1 MDAASKAAVKI
12 LRRNVC
18 YPYSVF
24 PGTHVTFPR
33 RITLLTPITL
43 AAGLLA
49 AVVAVSAA
57 DTRWT
62 STGAQQPGSSDRP
75 VWSIAVSPTHPA
87 VWLAATQGRGVLRS
101 TDSGATWSSAIT
113 GIDGAWVVR
122 FDPQQPAT
130 AYAGTQTAGLYKS
143 LDEGKTWTAQSQGLN
158 NMDVRSIAFG
168 TGIVLA
174 GTAQGV
180 YYSSDAAGSWHALG
194 LEPQSIAAVGVLPN
208 SNGFTLFAGIDNGP
222 VGAAFLMKSE
232 GLAGSWAVVK
242 GTFPADAVVASLA
255 VASAPSG
262 GTDPPVLAGTSQGL
276 FRSDDRGVTW
286 NALAGLP
293 STDFNIALF
302 NPANPDQ
309 IYVGSDGDQGNGG
322 VFRSLDRGA
331 SWSTFGAGL
340 PAKPRVT
347 ALALQLLNPAQV
359 VAATWNPT
367 DGSAGAY
374 RIEDPAATVAGVTP
388 TPAPSANGRASAT
401 PRATAPTPAPV
412 RRSSGSPAYA
422 TYAVALA
429 VLVALGGVMLA
440 RRWRMRREDT
450 RIYRP

>member
-1 MDAASKAAVKI
+1 M
-12 LRRNVC
+12 
-18 YPYSVF
+18 
-24 PGTHVTFPR
+24 
-33 RITLLTPITL
+33 
-43 AAGLLA
+43 
-49 AVVAVSAA
+49 
-57 DTRWT
+57 
-62 STGAQQPGSSDRP
+62 
-75 VWSIAVSPTHPA
+75 AVSPVHPM
-87 VWLAATQGRGVLRS
+87 VLLAATQGRGVLRS
-101 TDSGATWSSAIT
+101 TDSGATWTSAIA
-113 GIDGAWVVR
+113 GIQGAWVVR

-130 AYAGTQTAGLYKS
+130 AYAGTQTAGLYRS
-143 LDEGKTWTAQSQGLN
+143 LDDGKTWTARSEGLN

-168 TGIVLA
+168 TGLVLA

-180 YYSSDAAGSWHALG
+180 YYSSDGALSWHDLG
-194 LEPQSIAAVGVLPN
+194 LDTQSIAAVGVLPN
-208 SNGFTLFAGIDNGP
+208 TNGFTLFAGIDNGP

-242 GTFPADAVVASLA
+242 GTFPADAVVASVA

-262 GTDPPVLAGTSQGL
+262 GTDPPVLAGTSQGV

-293 STDFNIALF
+293 STDFNLALF

-331 SWSTFGAGL
+331 SWSTFAAGL
-340 PAKPRVT
+340 PPKPRVT
-347 ALALQLLNPAQV
+347 ALALQPLNPAQV

-374 RIEDPAATVAGVTP
+374 RIEDPTATVAGVTP
-388 TPAPSANGRASAT
+388 TAAPSANGRASVA
-401 PRATAPTPAPV
+401 PRAIASAPAPIG
-412 RRSSGSPAYA
+412 RATGSPAYA
-422 TYAVALA
+422 SYAVALA
-429 VLVALGGVMLA
+429 VLVALGAVIAA
-440 RRWRMRREDT
+440 RRWRMRREDQ